1 MVGVSRCAL
10 QFFAA
15 ENFIEGACRNGILGQ
30 NHPRDYMSDQS
41 KPSPQPTKRRGCF
54 FYGCITVLVIVVLV
68 GIAGFFAVRYGLNKF
83 AAFVEQY
90 TETSPMKLPVVQMPT
105 AEYAELDKR
114 VTAFNDAL
122 ASQKATPPLVL
133 TGDEINALMVN
144 NPAWQ
149 QLKGKLYVM
158 IEGDQIK
165 GQVSMPM
172 DDGLA
177 QLPGLSKLKGRF
189 LNGSASLKISLQDGT
204 LFVTMQ
210 SLQVKGQSPPENI
223 MAQLRARNLAQN
235 VYNDPKNAET
245 IRKLESIEVKDGKIT
260 IKSSAKE

>member
-1 MVGVSRCAL
+1 
-10 QFFAA
+10 
-15 ENFIEGACRNGILGQ
+15 
-30 NHPRDYMSDQS
+30 MSDQIT
-41 KPSPQPTKRRGCF
+41 PPPQATRRRGCF
-54 FYGCITVLVIVVLV
+54 FYGCITVLVVAVLL
-68 GIAGFFAVRYGLNKF
+68 GIAGFFAVRYGLSKF
-83 AAFVEQY
+83 AAFVTQY
-90 TETSPMKLPVVQMPT
+90 TETSPGTLPSVQASP
-105 AEYAELDKR
+105 AEYAELNKR

-122 ASQKATPPLVL
+122 ATRKAAPPLVL
-133 TGDEINALMVN
+133 TGDEINALIAN
-144 NPAWQ
+144 DPAWK

-165 GQVSMPM
+165 GQVGMPM

-177 QLPGLSKLKGRF
+177 QLPGLSRLKGRF
-189 LNGSASLKISLQDGT
+189 LNGSASLKISLQGGT

-235 VYNDPKNAET
+235 IYNDPKNAET
-245 IRKLESIEVKDGKIT
+245 IRNLESIEVKDGKIT

>member
-1 MVGVSRCAL
+1 
-10 QFFAA
+10 
-15 ENFIEGACRNGILGQ
+15 
-30 NHPRDYMSDQS
+30 
-41 KPSPQPTKRRGCF
+41 
-54 FYGCITVLVIVVLV
+54 
-68 GIAGFFAVRYGLNKF
+68 
-83 AAFVEQY
+83 
-90 TETSPMKLPVVQMPT
+90 MKLPDVQMPT
-105 AEYAELDKR
+105 AEYAELVKR
-114 VTAFNDAL
+114 LTAFHDPL
-122 ASQKATPPLVL
+122 ASHKATPQLVL
-133 TGDEINALMVN
+133 TSDEINALIVN
-144 NPAWQ
+144 NPARH
-149 QLKGKLYVM
+149 QLKVKVYVM
-158 IEGDQIK
+158 IEEDQIK

-235 VYNDPKNAET
+235 IYNDPKNAET
-245 IRKLESIEVKDGKIT
+245 MRKLESIEVKDGKIT